1 MQPDDVRRVEL
12 ARSGDRGALERLLID
27 RGCVAAAAIASCARR
42 GSDTE
47 DLLQETFL
55 RAVRG
60 IAALR
65 DASKFDSWL
74 YGIGRRVALEGHQ
87 RPTAAHLPETLA
99 AREPQ
104 IGSREDPESKMR
116 RLREA
121 LEALPGEHRETLTLF
136 YQGERS
142 YEEIANLLGVT
153 RAAVN
158 QRLTRA
164 RAILR
169 DSLGTEEGGSDG
181 V

>member
-1 MQPDDVRRVEL
+1 MMPDDVRRVEA
-12 ARSGDRGALERLLID
+12 ARSGDRPALERLLAE
-27 RGCVAAAAIASCARR
+27 RGRVAAAAIASCVR
-42 GSDTE
+42 GREDAE

-60 IAALR
+60 IAGLR
-65 DASKFDSWL
+65 DAAKFDSWL
-74 YGIGRRVALEGHQ
+74 YGIGRRVALEGRHQ
-87 RPTAAHLPETLA
+87 TKAAPLMEVA
-99 AREPQ
+99 AAQEP
-104 IGSREDPESKMR
+104 GHGDGGEKEGRMK

-121 LEALPGEHRETLTLF
+121 VDRLPGEYRATLTLF
-136 YQGERS
+136 YQGGRS
-142 YEEIANLLGVT
+142 YQEIADLTGLS

-169 DSLGTEEGGSDG
+169 ESLGLREGGCDG